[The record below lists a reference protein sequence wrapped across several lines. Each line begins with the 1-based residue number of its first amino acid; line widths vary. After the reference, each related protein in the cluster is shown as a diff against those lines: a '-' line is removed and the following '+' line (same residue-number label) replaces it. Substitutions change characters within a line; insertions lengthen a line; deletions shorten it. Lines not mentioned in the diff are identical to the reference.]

1 MTSAS
6 PRRILFFD
14 HDLNSDHVASVVR
27 SRHPVEITVTH
38 DMDAAVSEIEK
49 GDLALVVLDAERPRM
64 KSHELLEWM
73 DGHHVDVPV
82 LIGSGEGERPQL
94 LSEFP
99 DLVKIF
105 ERKPM
110 SVDLLEDMVELYAP

>member
-38 DMDAAVSEIEK
+38 DMDEAVSEIEK
-49 GDLALVVLDAERPRM
+49 GDLALVVVDADLPT
-64 KSHELLEWM
+64 KTGHELLEWM
-73 DGHHVDVPV
+73 DGHHVEVPV
-82 LIGSGEGERPQL
+82 LIGSGEDGRPEL

>member
-1 MTSAS
+1 MTSAA
-6 PRRILFFD
+6 PRRILFYD

-38 DMDAAVSEIEK
+38 DMEAAVSEIEK
-49 GDLALVVLDAERPRM
+49 GDLALVVVDAQRRGMTGHP
-64 KSHELLEWM
+64 LLEWM

-82 LIGSGEGERPQL
+82 LIGSGEDDRSKL
-94 LSEFP
+94 LGEFP